1 LILGLALGWGLN
13 WPAMKIG
20 LAEFPLWTFR
30 ASSCLVS
37 GLSLLLIARITGSP
51 MLPRPHEW
59 SGMAVAALF
68 NITAWQMFIAAGLRL
83 TGSGEAAVVA
93 FTMPLWAVFFAW
105 LFLREPLGLRGAAAL
120 TLGIAGIVV
129 LMTRDI
135 AAIVRSPTGIALI
148 LAGAIGWAIG
158 TMIQKRRRFTLNA
171 MALAGWQL
179 TIGAVPMLVMV
190 PVFEPLRIPDVSA
203 TAWLMW
209 AYTTFPALVF
219 CYAAWFQV
227 VKLMPVNV
235 ASISVLLVP
244 AVGVLSGAL
253 ILGEPLGLREITALL
268 LIGAALAL
276 VLLLPPRRA
285 EPPRNAA

>member
-1 LILGLALGWGLN
+1 
-13 WPAMKIG
+13 MKIG

-30 ASSCLVS
+30 ASSCLAS
-37 GLSLLLIARITGSP
+37 GLCLLAIARLTGSAL
-51 MLPRPHEW
+51 LPRPHEW
-59 SGMAVAALF
+59 RGMAVAALF

-105 LFLREPLGLRGAAAL
+105 LFLHEPLGLRGAGAL
-120 TLGIAGIVV
+120 ALGIAGIAV
-129 LMTRDI
+129 LMTRDL
-135 AAIVRSPTGIALI
+135 AALIRAPAGVALI

-158 TMIQKRRRFTLNA
+158 TLIQKRRRFSLNA

-179 TIGAVPMLVMV
+179 TIGAIPMVAMV
-190 PVFEPLRIPDVSA
+190 PIFEPLRIPDVSV

-209 AYTTFPALVF
+209 VYTTFPALVF

-227 VKLMPVNV
+227 AKLMPVNV

-244 AVGVLSGAL
+244 AVGVVSGAL
-253 ILGEPLGLREITALL
+253 LLGEPLGLREAAALV
-268 LIGAALAL
+268 LIGTALAL
-276 VLLLPPRRA
+276 VLLLPARREA
-285 EPPRNAA
+285 PAAA